1 MQANETGNDQSAPA
15 PAVAVAVVPWPCGFW
30 RRVAALFLDSVL
42 LGAVGLLLG
51 LVWGSWFSSIGQSG
65 RWIGFVIA
73 GAYFITLHAR
83 SGQSLGKRA
92 LGLKVVRTDGT
103 PIEVKRAT
111 GRYLAS
117 GLPWILNGMF
127 FMGNGVPGFVLVVA
141 GIVLAAVVLG
151 GVFGTLYGL
160 ICNVAPG
167 SVI

>member
-1 MQANETGNDQSAPA
+1 
-15 PAVAVAVVPWPCGFW
+15 
-30 RRVAALFLDSVL
+30 VAALFLDSVL